1 MKHSQADPRRY
12 EEENIIALFIIKHK
26 LISIVFRVEFN
37 AIVNLYVI
45 YALNNLK
52 LNVEVFPAQITRAQ
66 KNKA

>member
-45 YALNNLK
+45 YAPIMPL
-52 LNVEVFPAQITRAQ
+52 II
-66 KNKA
+66 